1 MSESFSHLGVL
12 KETPLAVILYP
23 QEALASYTEV
33 SIFGWALTVVFL
45 AASAAALVVLLRD
58 AWRFLKL
65 LIQTAA
71 YALRGEQSPWSRRRE
86 AIKRMREKVF
96 SREEAM
102 ARVWKYAE
110 AKGHSTHCPFDIRL
124 QFRRTEQERK
134 EDLSIGRFIYR
145 IHILPHIPGTIVEID
160 AIDGTLLKWHTLT
173 R

>member
-1 MSESFSHLGVL
+1 M
-12 KETPLAVILYP
+12 ILYP
-23 QEALASYTEV
+23 QEVLASYTEFP
-33 SIFGWALTVVFL
+33 IFGLAITLVFL
-45 AASAAALVVLLRD
+45 AASVAALVVLLRD
-58 AWRFLKL
+58 ASRFLKF
-65 LIQTAA
+65 LIQTTACV
-71 YALRGEQSPWSRRRE
+71 LRGEQSPWSRRRE
-86 AIKRMREKVF
+86 AIKRMREKVL

-110 AKGHSTHCPFDIRL
+110 AKGHSTHCPFDIQL

-160 AIDGTLLKWHTLT
+160 AIDGTLLKWHTLP

>member
-1 MSESFSHLGVL
+1 M
-12 KETPLAVILYP
+12 ILYP
-23 QEALASYTEV
+23 QEVLASYTEV
-33 SIFGWALTVVFL
+33 PIFGLAITVVFL
-45 AASAAALVVLLRD
+45 AATVAVLVVLLRD

-71 YALRGEQSPWSRRRE
+71 CVLRGEQSPWSRRRE
-86 AIKRMREKVF
+86 AIKRMQEKVF

-102 ARVWKYAE
+102 SHVWKYAE

-124 QFRRTEQERK
+124 QFRRTEEERK

-160 AIDGTLLKWHTLT
+160 AIDGTLLKWHTLP

>member
-1 MSESFSHLGVL
+1 MA
-12 KETPLAVILYP
+12 TIITYP
-23 QEALASYTEV
+23 RVLASYTEV
-33 SIFGWALTVVFL
+33 PIFGLAITLVFL
-45 AASAAALVVLLRD
+45 AASVAALVVLLRD
-58 AWRFLKL
+58 ASRFLRL

-71 YALRGEQSPWSRRRE
+71 CVLRGEQSPWSRRRE
-86 AIKRMREKVF
+86 AIKRMQEKVF

-102 ARVWKYAE
+102 SHVWKYAE

-160 AIDGTLLKWHTLT
+160 AIDGTLLKWHTLP